1 MIKLIVNRN
10 HFNGRRALMVI
21 HLVLVLLLPFMLTQ
35 MGGCQGEND
44 VMPMNLGPEVTAE
57 EIDEAISKPLAST
70 DPVSIRLG
78 EAFVVSETQELGGG
92 AAFAVISDTSQT
104 VVERSET
111 ADEVNIVVIEH
122 KQKYIDGQVQK
133 TSTEI
138 PYRIEKAPV
147 TPELPLEKV
156 ANGLASAVATDGGEG
171 SSAERTITST
181 SPQLRPEITSLM
193 ESLRE
198 ERSPRV
204 FVHKLIQQAKMQNSA
219 AAKSGVS
226 PLESKITFHGLKV
239 DVVQEPPPR
248 LVQEQENCLDIPA
261 CRITVHRVS
270 FDMVFWDDGK
280 PDRVHWNLVMSDE
293 APFLAAM
300 LDRCITG
307 LAKLSGDQGSILV
320 KQCAP
325 VLNFRYGQ

>member
-1 MIKLIVNRN
+1 
-10 HFNGRRALMVI
+10 MVI

-35 MGGCQGEND
+35 MGGCQGED
-44 VMPMNLGPEVTAE
+44 VLPLNLGPEVTAE

-78 EAFVVSETQELGGG
+78 EAYVVSETQELGGG

-111 ADEVNIVVIEH
+111 ATEVNIVVIEH

-147 TPELPLEKV
+147 TPELP
-156 ANGLASAVATDGGEG
+156 AAMSTAVPVPEG
-171 SSAERTITST
+171 SAGDRTLAST
-181 SPQLRPEITSLM
+181 SPQLRPEITTLM
-193 ESLRE
+193 ESLRH

-204 FVHKLIQQAKMQNSA
+204 FVQKLLQQSKMQNLA
-219 AAKSGVS
+219 AAKNGIGTS
-226 PLESKITFHGLKV
+226 ESKITFHGLKV
-239 DVVQEPPPR
+239 NVAQEPPPR
-248 LVQEQENCLDIPA
+248 LVQSQENCLDIPS
-261 CRITVHRVS
+261 CLITVHRVS

-280 PDRVHWNLVMSDE
+280 PDRVHWDLVMSDE

-320 KQCAP
+320 KQCSP
-325 VLNFRYGQ
+325 VLNFRYEQ